1 MVAPLGRVGKEGL
14 SAWFKLEVECKDI
27 NLCYK
32 VPVTPGH
39 GFKTKDVKGN

>member
-14 SAWFKLEVECKDI
+14 SVWFKLEVECKD